1 MKTDTSS
8 SFFRFLNVNDFAFI
22 ISIRVTIY
30 CCLRFRFSTASFI
43 LTILYGTTILYITI
57 LCIYSM
63 SGEKQE
69 DNKTKDY
76 YESESIDNNDKGKS
90 HPQARKNVKDKIIG
104 KIASTIT
111 MDESEEDT
119 NLSES
124 IRISNNVR
132 RILLGLFVLIGF
144 IILVFAVFTAS
155 VGVELVQVAN
165 SVFVAA
171 IVGAFTLVGV
181 IVYQIRGS
189 GKQ

>member
-1 MKTDTSS
+1 
-8 SFFRFLNVNDFAFI
+8 
-22 ISIRVTIY
+22 
-30 CCLRFRFSTASFI
+30 
-43 LTILYGTTILYITI
+43 
-57 LCIYSM
+57 
-63 SGEKQE
+63 
-69 DNKTKDY
+69 
-76 YESESIDNNDKGKS
+76 
-90 HPQARKNVKDKIIG
+90 
-104 KIASTIT
+104 

-119 NLSES
+119 HLSES

>member
-22 ISIRVTIY
+22 ISIHVTIY
-30 CCLRFRFSTASFI
+30 SCLRFRFTTASFI
-43 LTILYGTTILYITI
+43 HTILYGTTILYITI

-63 SGEKQE
+63 GGEKQE
-69 DNKTKDY
+69 NNKTKDY

-90 HPQARKNVKDKIIG
+90 HPEARKNMKDKIIG

-119 NLSES
+119 HLSES

>member
-1 MKTDTSS
+1 
-8 SFFRFLNVNDFAFI
+8 
-22 ISIRVTIY
+22 
-30 CCLRFRFSTASFI
+30 
-43 LTILYGTTILYITI
+43 
-57 LCIYSM
+57 M

-69 DNKTKDY
+69 DNKTKGY
-76 YESESIDNNDKGKS
+76 YESESIDNNKGES
-90 HPQARKNVKDKIIG
+90 HPEARKNIKDKIIG

-111 MDESEEDT
+111 MDESEEDA

-124 IRISNNVR
+124 VRISNNVR
-132 RILLGLFVLIGF
+132 RILLGLFILIGF

-155 VGVELVQVAN
+155 VGFELVQVAN

-181 IVYQIRGS
+181 IVYHIRGN

>member
-1 MKTDTSS
+1 
-8 SFFRFLNVNDFAFI
+8 
-22 ISIRVTIY
+22 
-30 CCLRFRFSTASFI
+30 
-43 LTILYGTTILYITI
+43 
-57 LCIYSM
+57 M

-69 DNKTKDY
+69 DNKTKDH
-76 YESESIDNNDKGKS
+76 YESESIDNNKDKS
-90 HPQARKNVKDKIIG
+90 HPEARKNIKDKIIG
-104 KIASTIT
+104 KIATTIT

-124 IRISNNVR
+124 VRISNNAR
-132 RILLGLFVLIGF
+132 KILLGLFALIGF

-181 IVYQIRGS
+181 IVYQIRGG

>member
-1 MKTDTSS
+1 
-8 SFFRFLNVNDFAFI
+8 
-22 ISIRVTIY
+22 
-30 CCLRFRFSTASFI
+30 
-43 LTILYGTTILYITI
+43 
-57 LCIYSM
+57 M
-63 SGEKQE
+63 SEEKQE
-69 DNKTKDY
+69 DNKIKGY
-76 YESESIDNNDKGKS
+76 YESESIDNNKGKS
-90 HPQARKNVKDKIIG
+90 HPEARKNIKDKIIG

-124 IRISNNVR
+124 VRISNNVR

-189 GKQ
+189 VKQ

>member
-1 MKTDTSS
+1 MSTSS
-8 SFFRFLNVNDFAFI
+8 LHSLFPYC
-22 ISIRVTIY
+22 VTIY
-30 CCLRFRFSTASFI
+30 SCLRSRFSTASFI
-43 LTILYGTTILYITI
+43 RTTLYDTTI

-69 DNKTKDY
+69 DNKTKGY
-76 YESESIDNNDKGKS
+76 YESESIDNNKGKS
-90 HPQARKNVKDKIIG
+90 HPEARKNIKDKIIG
-104 KIASTIT
+104 KIAST

-124 IRISNNVR
+124 VRISNNVR

>member
-1 MKTDTSS
+1 
-8 SFFRFLNVNDFAFI
+8 
-22 ISIRVTIY
+22 
-30 CCLRFRFSTASFI
+30 
-43 LTILYGTTILYITI
+43 
-57 LCIYSM
+57 M

-69 DNKTKDY
+69 DNKTKGY
-76 YESESIDNNDKGKS
+76 YESESIDNNKGKS
-90 HPQARKNVKDKIIG
+90 HPEARKNIKDKIIG
-104 KIASTIT
+104 KIAST

-124 IRISNNVR
+124 VRISNNVR